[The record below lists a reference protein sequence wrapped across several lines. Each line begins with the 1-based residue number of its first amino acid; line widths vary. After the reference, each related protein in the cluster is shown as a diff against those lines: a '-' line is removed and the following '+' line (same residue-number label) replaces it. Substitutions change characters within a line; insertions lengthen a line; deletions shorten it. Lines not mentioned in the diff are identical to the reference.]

1 MMTTMTLSDTELYR
15 RHADELIRYAT
26 VLVGPADA
34 PDVVTDAVLAAFR
47 SPGWRDVDQPR
58 AYLYR
63 CVLNTA
69 TSWRRTDDRRRRR
82 EEVVGRQAV
91 ASAPPPDGAV
101 DVHRALAHLT
111 PQQRAVI
118 FLAYWEDLTP
128 PQIASTLGVSEGTVR
143 KQLARARAELRKV
156 IAHD

>member
-1 MMTTMTLSDTELYR
+1 MMTTMTPSDTELYA

-47 SPGWRDVDQPR
+47 SPGWRSVDHPR

-69 TSWRRTDDRRRRR
+69 TTWRRSDDRRRRR
-82 EEVVGRQAV
+82 EEVVGRQM
-91 ASAPPPDGAV
+91 PPEVPGPDAAL

-128 PQIASTLGVSEGTVR
+128 PQIAATLSVSEGTVR
-143 KQLARARAELRKV
+143 KQLARARAELRQV